1 MQWIVDVMGGMV
13 QRRAGVVLSVLALLT
28 VGFAGLTTQLRVET
42 DITEFAGEAPL
53 ATAFERIDEQF
64 GLRGGGLQVIVD
76 AGRGG
81 NVLSSEGLEVARDIE
96 ATAEATIPG
105 ALPDDTPGRPAVI
118 SYASPL
124 LAGVAEIDLDADEL
138 SPPFVGALLDRVLD
152 QQGDEVRSLLSDD
165 LDVDAARARGGLVSI
180 QLAPGLDQ
188 QQRREAGTMLRH
200 RLEEEAHGFFSVE
213 PFSVELLEDELEE
226 GLFVELPLLLGVSL
240 LLIVALLWLL
250 FRSVVDVV
258 IALVG
263 LLMVQVWLAGLAA
276 LLGPEVL
283 GIIGP
288 FNQIAV
294 AVPVMLIGLGVDYS
308 VHLTARIREERVG
321 GAAAEVAAGR
331 AVRTVGVALLLV
343 TLTTMVGFLSNVQSP
358 LPPIA
363 DFGVIVAAG
372 MLAAFV
378 VMGLLVPS
386 ARQLVD
392 QRRTLPTREPGG
404 GEGGISDRVLRAAA
418 GLACRFPVGVVVVG
432 VVLGVLGTVA
442 ALDLDTEFAQE
453 DFIPEGTRA
462 DRVLTTME
470 ELFGGDVT
478 EETFL
483 LVEGDLTD
491 PAVVAAFERVEERVL
506 EVDGVQTIDGAAEIV
521 TPRSIVAQLEE
532 AGRQLQQQLVDQA
545 RVVVGELPVTELLPL
560 PDEVAA
566 DELPDT
572 LGDEL
577 DELDELDEG
586 DGGLGA
592 SGDLDPGDVLD
603 TEGGFGELEGEFGDG
618 LAPLDP
624 EFGRRLEDRLPPGVS
639 SEEALTGLLGG
650 QQLAELLEEQAEEE
664 LRDELRAMLGA
675 DTARRLASVD
685 PQQVD
690 RELLEDVGYPVD
702 QLGDAALDLVALV
715 GDLRELGWQDA
726 RLGPDADPDAV
737 FERVEREAGDDL
749 ALVLAADRGLALAIV
764 PTQAGE
770 DGAEALAEG
779 LLAAAEPLA
788 QVGAEVM
795 AVSEQLVV
803 EETLDLL
810 VDAQVEKIL
819 FSLGAALALLIV
831 FYLLSQRR
839 PVLGVITMVPTLL
852 AVPIVLGS
860 MWVLGLPFNAL
871 TATIASVA
879 IGFGV
884 DYGIHLSNRFR
895 EERESAAT
903 PQDAV
908 RETVA
913 HTGAAL
919 AGSAATTI
927 AAFGVLMLSD
937 LTPVAQFGAI
947 TAMTMLAAL
956 VTTVLAQSSCLLLWE
971 RHHRRRAP
979 SRAASAHADA
989 GGQLNS
995 SISSATE
1002 STIRDGR

>member
-1 MQWIVDVMGGMV
+1 VQWIVDVMGAMV
-13 QRRAGVVLSVLALLT
+13 QRRAGAVLSVLALLT
-28 VGFAGLTTQLRVET
+28 VGFAGLTTQLQVET

-53 ATAFERIDEQF
+53 ATAFERIDEEF

-81 NVLSSEGLEVARDIE
+81 NVLSPEGLEVARDIE
-96 ATAEATIPG
+96 TTAERAIPA

-118 SYASPL
+118 SYASPV
-124 LAGVAEIDLDADEL
+124 LAGVAELDLDADEL
-138 SPPFVGALLDRVLD
+138 SPPFVAALLDRALD

-188 QQRREAGTMLRH
+188 QQRRDAGTMLRD
-200 RLEEEAHGFFSVE
+200 RLDEERHGFFSVE
-213 PFSVELLEDELEE
+213 PFSVELLEDELEQ
-226 GLFVELPLLLGVSL
+226 GLFVELPLLLGVSF
-240 LLIVALLWLL
+240 LLIVVLLWVL
-250 FRSVVDVV
+250 FRSVVDVA

-276 LLGPEVL
+276 LLGPGVL

-308 VHLTARIREERVG
+308 VHLTARTREERVG
-321 GAAAEVAAGR
+321 GASAEVAAGR

-392 QRRTLPTREPGG
+392 RRRALPTREPGG
-404 GEGGISDRVLRAAA
+404 GEGGISDRILRTAAA
-418 GLACRFPVGVVVVG
+418 LACRFPVGVIVVG

-483 LVEGDLTD
+483 LVEGALTD
-491 PAVVAAFERVEERVL
+491 PDVVEAFERVEDRVL
-506 EVDGVQTIDGAAEIV
+506 EVDGVQTIEGAAEIV
-521 TPRSIVAQLEE
+521 TPRSIVAQLEA
-532 AGRQLQQQLVDQA
+532 AGRQLQEQLVDQA
-545 RVVVGELPVTELLPL
+545 RVAIGELPATRLVPL
-560 PDEVAA
+560 PDEVEVEDLPEEF
-566 DELPDT
+566 DEEF
-572 LGDEL
+572 DEV
-577 DELDELDEG
+577 
-586 DGGLGA
+586 DGGLA
-592 SGDLDPGDVLD
+592 EAGDLDPGDVPD
-603 TEGGFGELEGEFGDG
+603 APNGFGELDNGFGEGVS
-618 LAPLDP
+618 PLDD
-624 EFGRRLEDRLPPGVS
+624 EFDQRLEDRLPPGVS
-639 SEEALTGLLGG
+639 AEDA
-650 QQLAELLEEQAEEE
+650 LAELLGEQQLADLLEERAGEE
-664 LRDELRAMLGA
+664 LRDELAAMLGP
-675 DTARRLASVD
+675 DTARRLAAVD
-685 PQQVD
+685 PELVD
-690 RELLEDVGYPVD
+690 PELLADVGYPVD
-702 QLGDAALDLVALV
+702 ELDAVALDLVALV
-715 GDLRELGWQDA
+715 GDLRELGWQEGS
-726 RLGPDADPDAV
+726 LGPDADPDAV
-737 FERVEREAGDDL
+737 FDRVEQEAGDDL
-749 ALVLAADRGLALAIV
+749 ALVLTGDRELALAIV
-764 PTQAGE
+764 PTRAGE
-770 DGAEALAEG
+770 EGAEALAEG
-779 LLAAAEPLA
+779 LLDAAEPLVQA
-788 QVGAEVM
+788 GAEVM

-819 FSLGAALALLIV
+819 FSLGAALALLVV
-831 FYLLSQRR
+831 FYLISQRR

-895 EERESAAT
+895 EERELAAT

-971 RHHRRRAP
+971 RHHRRRA
-979 SRAASAHADA
+979 ASSDEPTDAHAGD
-989 GGQLNS
+989 QPTS
-995 SISSATE
+995 STSSATG